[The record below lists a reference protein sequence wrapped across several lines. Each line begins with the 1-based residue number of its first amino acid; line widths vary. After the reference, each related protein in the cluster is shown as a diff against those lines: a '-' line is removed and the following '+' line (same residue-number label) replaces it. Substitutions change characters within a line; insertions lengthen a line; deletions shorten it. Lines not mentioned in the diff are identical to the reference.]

1 MSKFVKLLLAML
13 LAAFVGSALAQDEE
27 LTPTV
32 EFTLNGGI
40 GSQGFEWVGVGG
52 EIDGVR
58 NPDLNV
64 KVGDVVRVI
73 LVKDPVDMMEHDFVI
88 DEFGVQSDVLP
99 AMAEEG
105 DEVSVTFTATEAGE
119 FEYYCSIIGHRDGGM
134 YGNFIVEEAE

>member
-1 MSKFVKLLLAML
+1 MSKFVKLVLAML
-13 LAAFVGSALAQDEE
+13 LAAFVGSAQAQDEE

-64 KVGDVVRVI
+64 KVGDVVKVTI
-73 LVKDPVDMMEHDFVI
+73 VSTDGMQHDFAI
-88 DEFGVQSDVLP
+88 DELDVLSEP
-99 AMAEEG
+99 VTGQGE
-105 DEVSVTFTATEAGE
+105 EVSIVFEVTEAGE
-119 FEYYCSIIGHRDGGM
+119 FIYYCTTPGHAMPEANFGM
-134 YGNFIVEEAE
+134 FGNFIVSE